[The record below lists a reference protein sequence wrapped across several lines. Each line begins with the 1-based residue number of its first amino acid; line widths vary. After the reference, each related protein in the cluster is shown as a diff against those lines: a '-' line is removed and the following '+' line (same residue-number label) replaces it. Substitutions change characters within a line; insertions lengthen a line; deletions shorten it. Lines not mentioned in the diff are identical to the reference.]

1 MVAVDT
7 YQTLA
12 EAAGAL
18 GHDAKYLGG
27 GTIVMRAVNYGDQ
40 SFHRIVRAR
49 QVDRGIANDMSG
61 LRIGAGT
68 TMADILNAP
77 DLAFLHPVARVI
89 GGPAIR
95 NMATVG
101 GNLFAPNPYGDLAVA
116 LLALDAQVAMVSG
129 QSHPIEAFL
138 SGRDQSRDLVA
149 AVTVPRGDAS
159 TFRFA
164 KVSRV
169 KPKGV
174 SMMSIAAR
182 LSGSDP
188 RIVFGNMSPIP
199 TRARSAERALA
210 SGVNDTSIAAACAV
224 CTEGLQ
230 PADDALATAW
240 YRTEVAPVHLKRLLQ
255 NGGAV

>member
-7 YQTLA
+7 YPTMA

-18 GHDAKYLGG
+18 TDGTRYLGG

-40 SFHRIVRAR
+40 SFHRIVRAT
-49 QVDRGIANDMSG
+49 QVERGVSSDMAG
-61 LRIGAGT
+61 MRIGAGT
-68 TMADILNAP
+68 TMADILATP
-77 DLAFLHPVARVI
+77 DLAFLHPVARII

-101 GNLFAPNPYGDLAVA
+101 GNLFAENPYGDLAVA
-116 LLALDAQVAMVSG
+116 LLALDAQVVMTNG
-129 QSHPIEAFL
+129 QGQPIESFL
-138 SGRDQSRDLVA
+138 SDRGHQRGIVA
-149 AVTVPRGDAS
+149 AVTVPRVDQGA
-159 TFRFA
+159 FHFA

-174 SMMSIAAR
+174 SVMSIAAHLR
-182 LSGSDP
+182 HGDP
-188 RIVFGNMSPIP
+188 RIAFGNMAPAP
-199 TRARSAERALA
+199 TRARGAERALA
-210 SGVNDTSIAAACAV
+210 QGVNDNSIAAACAA

-230 PADDALATAW
+230 PADDALASAW

-255 NGGAV
+255 NGGRV